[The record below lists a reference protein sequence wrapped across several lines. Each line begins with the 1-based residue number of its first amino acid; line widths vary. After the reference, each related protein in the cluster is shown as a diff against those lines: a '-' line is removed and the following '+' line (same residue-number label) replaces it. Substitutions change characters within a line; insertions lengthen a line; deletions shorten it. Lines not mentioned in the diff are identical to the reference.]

1 MKSSD
6 PTLRRRNINGLVYI
20 NGIKHAH
27 DKKDKQN
34 EYLKN
39 LCLKLALIET
49 SPSKAG
55 GELQPK

>member
-27 DKKDKQN
+27 DKKAKQN

-39 LCLKLALIET
+39 LCDVATCID
-49 SPSKAG
+49 
-55 GELQPK
+55 